1 MIRLYLLLFVIGTIG
16 SVGYGGYRYVTN
28 LQQEIIIMRENNIK
42 LENAVAT
49 QQATIARQEAD
60 ATRQAELNKDL
71 NNKLVA
77 AESGLDNLRKRF
89 TQIDINKQAIEDPA
103 DLEVRVN
110 NAVQKLINKIK
121 NETGPVIDSTV
132 PAN

>member
-16 SVGYGGYRYVTN
+16 SVGYGGYRYVTS
-28 LQQEIIIMRENNIK
+28 LQQQVITLRENNLQ

-49 QQATIARQEAD
+49 QQETIARQEAN

-110 NAVQKLINKIK
+110 NAVQKLIGKIK

>member
-1 MIRLYLLLFVIGTIG
+1 MIRLYLLIFIIGTI
-16 SVGYGGYRYVTN
+16 STVGYGGYRYVTS
-28 LQQEIIIMRENNIK
+28 LQQQVITLRENNLQ

-49 QQATIARQEAD
+49 QQETIARQEAN

-110 NAVQKLINKIK
+110 NAVQKLIAKIYSD
-121 NETGPVIDSTV
+121 TS
-132 PAN
+132 PAVASK

>member
-1 MIRLYLLLFVIGTIG
+1 MIRLYLLIFIIGTI
-16 SVGYGGYRYVTN
+16 STVGYGGYRYVTS
-28 LQQEIIIMRENNIK
+28 LQQQVITLRENNLQ

-49 QQATIARQEAD
+49 QQETIARQEAN

-110 NAVQKLINKIK
+110 NAVKKLIAKIYSD
-121 NETGPVIDSTV
+121 TSTAV
-132 PAN
+132 ASE

>member
-1 MIRLYLLLFVIGTIG
+1 MIRLYLLIFIIGTI
-16 SVGYGGYRYVTN
+16 STVGYGGYRYVTS
-28 LQQEIIIMRENNIK
+28 LQQQVITLRENNLQ

-49 QQATIARQEAD
+49 QQETIARQEAN

-89 TQIDINKQAIEDPA
+89 TQIDINKEAIEDPEG
-103 DLEVRVN
+103 LEVRVN
-110 NAVQKLINKIK
+110 NAVKKLISKIQSD
-121 NETGPVIDSTV
+121 TS
-132 PAN
+132 PAIPAE

>member
-1 MIRLYLLLFVIGTIG
+1 MIRLYLLIFIIGTI
-16 SVGYGGYRYVTN
+16 STVGYGGYRYVTS
-28 LQQEIIIMRENNIK
+28 LQQQVITLRENNLQ

-49 QQATIARQEAD
+49 QQETIARQEAN

-110 NAVQKLINKIK
+110 NAVQKLIAKIYSD
-121 NETGPVIDSTV
+121 TS
-132 PAN
+132 PAVASE

>member
-1 MIRLYLLLFVIGTIG
+1 MIRLYLLIFIIGTI
-16 SVGYGGYRYVTN
+16 STVGYGGYRYVTS
-28 LQQEIIIMRENNIK
+28 LQQQVITLRENNLQ

-49 QQATIARQEAD
+49 QQETIARQEAN

-110 NAVQKLINKIK
+110 NAVKKLIAKIYSDT
-121 NETGPVIDSTV
+121 N
-132 PAN
+132 PAVAPE

>member
-1 MIRLYLLLFVIGTIG
+1 MIRLYLLLFIVGTIG
-16 SVGYGGYRYVTN
+16 SVAYGGYRYVTT
-28 LQQEIIIMRENNIK
+28 LQQQVITLRENNLQ

-49 QQATIARQEAD
+49 QQETIARQEAN

-110 NAVQKLINKIK
+110 NAVKKLIDKIYSD
-121 NETGPVIDSTV
+121 TS
-132 PAN
+132 PAVAPE

>member
-28 LQQEIIIMRENNIK
+28 LQQEIIIMRENNTK
-42 LENAVAT
+42 LESAIAT
-49 QQATIARQEAD
+49 QQATIARQEAN

-110 NAVQKLINKIK
+110 NAVKKLIGKIK

-132 PAN
+132 PVN

>member
-1 MIRLYLLLFVIGTIG
+1 MIRLYLLLFIIGTIG
-16 SVGYGGYRYVTN
+16 SVAYGGYRYVTS
-28 LQQEIIIMRENNIK
+28 LQQQVITLRENNLQ

-49 QQATIARQEAD
+49 QQETIARQEAN

-110 NAVQKLINKIK
+110 NAVKKLIAKIYSDT
-121 NETGPVIDSTV
+121 N
-132 PAN
+132 PAVAPE

>member
-1 MIRLYLLLFVIGTIG
+1 MIRLYLLIFIIGTI
-16 SVGYGGYRYVTN
+16 STVGYGGYRYVTT
-28 LQQEIIIMRENNIK
+28 LQQQVITLRENNLQ

-49 QQATIARQEAD
+49 QQETIARQEAN

-110 NAVQKLINKIK
+110 NAVKKLIAKIYSD
-121 NETGPVIDSTV
+121 TS
-132 PAN
+132 PAVASE